1 MEGVKTVV
9 RFMLRNS
16 KRAAVSVAGFAILG
30 IGIVMLV
37 TPGPGLLVVIA
48 GLAILANE
56 YAWAQ
61 RALHAAKD
69 RADSARQAV
78 KRRRRSGR

>member
-16 KRAAVSVAGFAILG
+16 KRLAISVAGFAILG
-30 IGIVMLV
+30 LGLVLLV

-48 GLAILANE
+48 GLAILASE

-61 RALHAAKD
+61 RALS
-69 RADSARQAV
+69 SARERANNAARAV
-78 KRRRRSGR
+78 KKRRQKR